1 MMNEYQTDW
10 QSAVYAAEAAFFKA
24 KYPVGAAVTLK
35 PTDGA
40 MEGAVRTV
48 TCGAAYLEGR
58 EVVVLPS
65 ASALPVNIRRIGEA
79 RA

>member
-1 MMNEYQTDW
+1 MNEYQTDW
-10 QSAVYAAEAAFFKA
+10 QSAVYAAETAFNA
-24 KYPVGAAVTLK
+24 KYPAGAAVTLK
-35 PTDGA
+35 PTDGTT
-40 MEGAVRTV
+40 EGAVRTV

-58 EVVVLPS
+58 EVVVLTT